1 MEDAKKKEEE
11 VKGPQDVDGRARMA
25 GILEGGV
32 ADGMLALGELMAQ
45 TQEEEAERAAAAA
58 RPAAKAAF
66 TPADIGG
73 APPGAGPGTGAP
85 AAPAGDPKAIWTED
99 EVVEVPEDDVDD
111 GRRAPAYDF
120 RYKQAVGTEVGA
132 AAAGNALRGRA
143 EGFGGRGAPDSA
155 GGGRSLPRAPP
166 HRQLPAGAF
175 RERRKG
181 GSRRPPPGSRAAS
194 D

>member
-1 MEDAKKKEEE
+1 
-11 VKGPQDVDGRARMA
+11 MA

-45 TQEEEAERAAAAA
+45 TQEEEEEQAAA
-58 RPAAKAAF
+58 RPAAKAF

-73 APPGAGPGTGAP
+73 APAPAAGPGLGAP

-120 RYKQAVGTEVGA
+120 RYKQAVGTEVG
-132 AAAGNALRGRA
+132 GRGSRARA
-143 EGFGGRGAPDSA
+143 EGA
-155 GGGRSLPRAPP
+155 
-166 HRQLPAGAF
+166 
-175 RERRKG
+175 RR
-181 GSRRPPPGSRAAS
+181 RWCP
-194 D
+194 